1 METKRMKKEWM
12 VLGVIFVMLFFFST
26 EAFSWQFATHAYIA
40 DHIGSERRLDNNN
53 EIYGAIVPDVFNY
66 LFDDPQALNFWA
78 YETHANFLK
87 VWDSARGRLQPP
99 LAYGFVS
106 HGIADLRT
114 HDQACGYAIIKAA
127 EILSRPLPPELA
139 GPIEELKLHV
149 PDERI
154 LIEMF
159 HVVVENA
166 VDILLKR
173 NDDPF
178 IGQKVASAAILRSHQ
193 LPLLLEKAYASDFA
207 STFRI
212 SPLEAFKFIHFGEK
226 EFRKS
231 IIFYGQILM
240 QDERTAIRLISE
252 QTADAAVSYLG
263 LYGIDLA
270 GLFENEEEII
280 DLIVGL
286 TNVAISI
293 CENDYEDEIEATIDF
308 VNHQLKVNGITY

>member
-1 METKRMKKEWM
+1 
-12 VLGVIFVMLFFFST
+12 
-26 EAFSWQFATHAYIA
+26 
-40 DHIGSERRLDNNN
+40 
-53 EIYGAIVPDVFNY
+53 
-66 LFDDPQALNFWA
+66 
-78 YETHANFLK
+78 
-87 VWDSARGRLQPP
+87 
-99 LAYGFVS
+99 
-106 HGIADLRT
+106 
-114 HDQACGYAIIKAA
+114 
-127 EILSRPLPPELA
+127 LSRPLPPELA
-139 GPIEELKLHV
+139 GPIEALKLNV

-193 LPLLLEKAYASDFA
+193 LPILLVKAYASDFA
-207 STFRI
+207 STFGI
-212 SPLEAFKFIHFGEK
+212 SPLEASKFIVSAEK

-252 QTADAAVSYLG
+252 QTADAAVGYLG

-270 GLFENEEEII
+270 SLFENEEEII
-280 DLIVGL
+280 DLIVAL

-293 CENDYEDEIEATIDF
+293 CEHDYDDEIAATIHF
-308 VNHQLKVNGITY
+308 VDHQLKVNGITY